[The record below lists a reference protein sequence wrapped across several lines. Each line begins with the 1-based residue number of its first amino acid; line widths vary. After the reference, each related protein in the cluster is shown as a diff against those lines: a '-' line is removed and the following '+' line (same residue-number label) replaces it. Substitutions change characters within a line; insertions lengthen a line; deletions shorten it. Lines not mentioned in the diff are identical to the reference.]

1 MAEEALKKI
10 EEGLN
15 CSICLDTYTDPKLLQ
30 CFHVYCR
37 KCLVPLVDR
46 DQQGQLGLTCPICRQ
61 VTPIPDRGVAG
72 LQPAFHI
79 NHLLEI
85 QDSVKKLDN
94 PVAALEGAVGGATI
108 AEPLGGVVK
117 HVCFEHPGEEVR
129 LYCETCG
136 ELVCYE
142 CGLAEGKHHSHQYK
156 KLDQAFQEYK
166 EEITSFMEPMEKQV
180 AIATKALVQLDT
192 CCGEISD
199 QRAATKDDIHVT
211 FRRLRDTLD
220 GRETELIGQLDQ
232 ITQGKL
238 KGLAAQKDQIEITL
252 AQLNSCLHFMRESLR
267 TDNQADT
274 LMMKRNTVQQVN
286 ELTTPF
292 QQDSLEPNTEADV
305 EFSTLADLMNMCRN
319 YGQIIVPSS
328 PDPSKCYTTGS
339 GVEAA
344 AIGEESIFILHAFN
358 FKGKPCKGQIESLEC
373 ELLSEITGTRT
384 SVRAERKG
392 QNQYALSYQ
401 PTIKGRHQLHIKVNS
416 QHIKESP
423 FSVTVKSSVDT
434 LGTPILTIRGVEKP
448 VGVAVTQSG
457 EVVVTEND
465 RHCVS
470 VFSPSGKKLRSFGT
484 RGSGQGQFNSPGRV
498 AVDGEGNILVADSS
512 NHRIQRF
519 TTEGQ
524 FLTAV
529 GTKGS
534 RSLQFSIPQ
543 DIAFNARNNKIYV
556 VEKGNS
562 RIQVLNADLTFFSTF
577 GKRGSG
583 KGQFEEPCGIAC
595 DSTGKVYVADWVNKG
610 VQVFTAEGKFLR
622 ILDRMARC
630 NGVSIGPS
638 DMVYISYPPNHVFIV
653 TSEGRLVKSFGSEL
667 TWPVGLAVDASGVVY
682 VCDAREGCVEVF

>member
-1 MAEEALKKI
+1 MVEEALQKL

-15 CSICLDTYTDPKLLQ
+15 CSVCLGVYTDPKLLQ

-37 KCLVPLVDR
+37 QCLVPLVDR
-46 DQQGQLGLTCPICRQ
+46 DQHGKLGLTCPICRQ
-61 VTPIPDRGVAG
+61 ITPIPDRGVAG

-108 AEPLGGVVK
+108 ARDVVK
-117 HVCFEHPGEEVR
+117 HCFEHPIEEVK

-142 CGLAEGKHHSHQYK
+142 CALAEGKHHSHRYK
-156 KLDQAFQEYK
+156 KLNQAFQEYK
-166 EEITSFMEPMEKQV
+166 EEITSFMEPMENQV
-180 AIATKALVQLDT
+180 AIATTALIQLHT
-192 CCGEISD
+192 RCGEISD
-199 QRAATKDDIHVT
+199 QREATKDNIHVT

-220 GRETELIGQLDQ
+220 VRETELVGQLDQ

-238 KGLAAQKDQIEITL
+238 KGLAVQKDQIEITL
-252 AQLNSCLHFMRESLR
+252 AQLNSCLHFVRESLR
-267 TDNQADT
+267 THNQVDT
-274 LMMKRNTVQQVN
+274 LMMKINTVQQVK

-292 QQDSLEPNTEADV
+292 RQDSLEPNTEADIV
-305 EFSTLADLMNMCRN
+305 FSTLADLTNMCQK
-319 YGQIIVPSS
+319 YGQIAMTTP
-328 PDPSKCYTTGS
+328 PDPSKCYTTGF

-344 AIGEESIFILHAFN
+344 AVGEESTFILHAFDC
-358 FKGKPCKGQIESLEC
+358 KGKPCKGQIELLEC
-373 ELLSEITGTRT
+373 ELLSEITGTRA
-384 SVRAERKG
+384 SGRAERKG

-401 PTIKGRHQLHIKVNS
+401 PTIKGRHQLHIKVSS
-416 QHIKESP
+416 QHINGSL
-423 FSVTVKSSVDT
+423 FSIAVKSSVDT
-434 LGTPILTIRGVEKP
+434 LGTPILTIRGVERP
-448 VGVAVTQSG
+448 LGVAVTQRG
-457 EVVVTEND
+457 EVVVTEQD
-465 RHCVS
+465 SHCVS
-470 VFSPSGKKLRSFGT
+470 VFSPTGKKLRSFGT
-484 RGSGQGQFNSPGRV
+484 RGSGQGQFNTPHGI
-498 AVDGEGNILVADSS
+498 ALDGEGNILVADGS

-519 TTEGQ
+519 TAEGQ

-534 RSLQFSIPQ
+534 RSLQFSFPR
-543 DIAFNARNNKIYV
+543 DIAFNASNNKIYV

-562 RIQVLNADLTFFSTF
+562 RVQVLNADLTFFSTF

-630 NGVSIGPS
+630 NGVSIGLS
-638 DMVYISYPPNHVFIV
+638 DMVYISDPINQVSAV
-653 TSEGRLVKSFGSEL
+653 TSKGKFVKSFGSDL
-667 TWPVGLAVDASGVVY
+667 TWSVGLAVDASGVVY
-682 VCDAREGCVEVF
+682 VCDAKSVEAF